1 MNETTHQAWGA
12 GVKGCAVVL
21 LLLLSA
27 LLAQL
32 GYALWQVKMDVADA
46 ESGMPVMAQ
55 ARHHLPVQAR
65 HLARL
70 ARAALDGAVIGEEF
84 GSVRA
89 RISAQVRQLMA
100 QMGATPELQARTQ
113 PLVSVWAEMETAAGR
128 VYDSLDVLRDM
139 AVRERQWFEQMDAFK
154 ARLDALVREM
164 VASGAAASQVY
175 LALHQLVLLDEMN
188 GRVERIR
195 SGDERAALEA
205 GELAQEAVAFA
216 RVLAG
221 LQRGDTEMVL
231 RRLQGRRTRAA
242 LAQVTAQW
250 ESLHALLDEIVQQVP
265 TRLLMHSAVLALER
279 GADVVLELTAGLAQ
293 TTAAPPALASSGS
306 ARLWGALGTAALALL
321 SGMGLWQALLR
332 RRRDWNESTARRW
345 HREQDAF
352 AQLLDEMGALAEGDL
367 TVKASFSE
375 GAAGALAD
383 AINFISQQL
392 GARIQTMVAVAT
404 TVTDN
409 AGQVHSKSVQLA
421 EVSQYQREELDAA
434 LAKVQ
439 QISACV
445 DALVAQMATVAEAD
459 PQAVRACISA
469 CADLAAMLETVHT
482 VTTRLAD
489 EAAQAVVA
497 VDVLAQSAA
506 SLRESAGGFVLPR

>member
-21 LLLLSA
+21 LLSLSA

-32 GYALWQVKMDVADA
+32 GYALWQLKMDVADA
-46 ESGMPVMAQ
+46 ESGMPEMAQ
-55 ARHHLPVQAR
+55 ARQHLPVQAR

-89 RISAQVRQLMA
+89 QISTQVRQLLA
-100 QMGATPELQARTQ
+100 QMDAGPELQARTP
-113 PLVSVWAEMETAAGR
+113 PLVSAWAEMETAAGR
-128 VYDSLDVLRDM
+128 VYERLDVLRDM
-139 AVRERQWFEQMDAFK
+139 ADRERQWFDQMEGFK

-164 VASGAAASQVY
+164 AASGAAASQVY

-188 GRVERIR
+188 GRVGRIR

-205 GELAQEAVAFA
+205 GELAQEAAAFA

-221 LQRGDTEMVL
+221 LQRGDAEMAL

-250 ESLHALLDEIVQQVP
+250 ESLHALLDGIVQQAP
-265 TRLLMHSAVLALER
+265 TRLLLHSAVLALER
-279 GADVVLELTAGLAQ
+279 GADVVLELSAGLAQ
-293 TTAAPPALASSGS
+293 TSATPPLRASSES
-306 ARLWGALGTAALALL
+306 TRLWAALGTAVLALL
-321 SGMGLWQALLR
+321 SGMELWQALLR
-332 RRRDWNESTARRW
+332 RRRDWNESAARRRL
-345 HREQDAF
+345 REQDAF

-392 GARIQTMVAVAT
+392 GARIQTVVAAAM

-409 AGQVHSKSVQLA
+409 AGQVRSKSVQLA
-421 EVSQYQREELDAA
+421 QVTQYQCEELDAA
-434 LAKVQ
+434 LAKLR

-445 DALVAQMATVAEAD
+445 DVLVAQMATEANL
-459 PQAVRACISA
+459 QAVHTCTHA

-482 VTTRLAD
+482 VTTGLAD

-506 SLRESAGGFVLPR
+506 SLGESAAGFVLPR